1 MWDVMVCLGFGVVG
15 WILKRYGYP
24 LPPLVLGMVLGEM
37 AEVNLRRAVMM
48 AGPTAILQRPGSVAL
63 LVIAALS
70 FVIPILQARK
80 AKPRVGARAQ

>member
-1 MWDVMVCLGFGVVG
+1 
-15 WILKRYGYP
+15 
-24 LPPLVLGMVLGEM
+24 M

-80 AKPRVGARAQ
+80 AKPRVGERAQ

>member
-1 MWDVMVCLGFGVVG
+1 
-15 WILKRYGYP
+15 
-24 LPPLVLGMVLGEM
+24 MVLGEM

-70 FVIPILQARK
+70 FAIPILQAKK
-80 AKPRVGARAQ
+80 AKERLGARSQ